1 MDLQTVLIILGVLG
15 TILFLVALVMSYK
28 SWRWHTLLLVWL
40 VFAAACVAMWMS
52 LQTLKVHQSWR
63 EILLVDD
70 RDPAGGQPIAG
81 LIKKTEALRKENYQ
95 LEFGTED
102 ERGRIK
108 PADYGIAQLELK
120 LAALLLDRGRM
131 WNDAQPVEFS
141 ADDMVTVQFDRPQ
154 THRLEKDLPVYAF
167 SSESFVNS
175 GTYLGM
181 FRVAE
186 VIGNQAADG
195 AEPSA
200 NEGPLRATLRP
211 QWPVT
216 EEERKRLQ
224 KSVQNGE
231 LWILY
236 DKMPV
241 DRHLVFNGLEAV
253 DVKIEEE
260 IFDEMDRAA
269 RLRKI
274 LPPRTA
280 QKFIDDYQ
288 PARPE
293 HPPERIEELVE
304 FFEDFP
310 DEDDATRFVEGQN
323 VWLPQEGAE
332 EGSTIAIRD
341 SITGGTLEIEA
352 IPEISTLIEN
362 EIIEHVE
369 EEGSPRYSR
378 QLRDYA
384 YLFRDMYRER
394 KRQDFEIAETNLKIS
409 EVQTLIAEKQQ
420 VIKLFEEEKGRLD
433 RDRQQFIKDRK
444 TIDALVSKVRN
455 KTTAS
460 NRRLVEIRNETIKLG
475 KQLTEKQL
483 NAVKEI
489 DRRAPDPKSTSGS
502 G

>member
-81 LIKKTEALRKENYQ
+81 LIEKTEALRKENYQ

-131 WNDAQPVEFS
+131 WNDAQPVEIS
-141 ADDMVTVQFDRPQ
+141 AVDMVTVQFDRPQ
-154 THRLEKDLPVYAF
+154 TYRLEKDLPVYAF

-175 GTYLGM
+175 GKYLGM

-195 AEPSA
+195 AESSA
-200 NEGPLRATLRP
+200 NEGPLRAALRP

-231 LWILY
+231 LWIIY

-241 DRHLVFNGLEAV
+241 DRHLVFNGLEAL
-253 DVKIEEE
+253 DVEIEED

-274 LPPRTA
+274 LPPRTV
-280 QKFIDDYQ
+280 QEFIDDYQ

-293 HPPERIEELVE
+293 HPDARIEELVK
-304 FFEDFP
+304 FLEDFP
-310 DEDDATRFVEGQN
+310 DEDEDARFVKKQK
-323 VWLPQEGAE
+323 VWLPRQGLAE
-332 EGSTIAIRD
+332 F
-341 SITGGTLEIEA
+341 LE
-352 IPEISTLIEN
+352 T
-362 EIIEHVE
+362 
-369 EEGSPRYSR
+369 R
-378 QLRDYA
+378 
-384 YLFRDMYRER
+384 
-394 KRQDFEIAETNLKIS
+394 
-409 EVQTLIAEKQQ
+409 
-420 VIKLFEEEKGRLD
+420 
-433 RDRQQFIKDRK
+433 
-444 TIDALVSKVRN
+444 
-455 KTTAS
+455 
-460 NRRLVEIRNETIKLG
+460 
-475 KQLTEKQL
+475 
-483 NAVKEI
+483 
-489 DRRAPDPKSTSGS
+489 PKSRRQAGRR